1 MENISKVFGSLKANN
16 NVNLS
21 VRKGEVHALLGEN
34 GAGKST
40 LMNMLS
46 GIYTPDTGSIK
57 IDGQEVHF
65 ASPKDSIRLGIGMI
79 HQHFKLVDVM
89 TAKEN
94 IIIGQPSGFFVKGK
108 LLSQEVKKL
117 SDQYGLDID
126 PDKKVYD
133 MSVGEKQTL
142 EIIKVL
148 YRGAKILIM
157 DEPTAV
163 LTPQEIKKLFR
174 VIRNM
179 KEQGCSVVIITHKLN
194 EVMEISDRVTV
205 LRKGESIGT
214 VNTDEVN
221 VASLIEMMV
230 HFASPKDSIRLG
242 IGMIHQHF
250 KLVDVMTA
258 KENIIIGQPSGF
270 FVKGKLLSQEVK
282 KLSDQYGLDID
293 PDKKV
298 YDMSVGEK
306 QTLEIIKV
314 LYRGAK
320 ILIMDEPT
328 AVLTPQEI
336 KKLFRVIRNM
346 KEQGCSVVIITH
358 KLNEVME
365 ISDRVTVLRK
375 GESIGT
381 VNTDEVNVA
390 SLIEMMVGKKVDLS
404 IDKKKIAEK
413 TPLLD
418 LDEVTVLDGEGKE
431 ALANV
436 SFQLNSHE
444 IVGVAGV
451 ANSGQK
457 ELCEVIAG
465 LAKAE
470 KGRIFFE
477 GDNLVGKT
485 PRDIIRLG
493 IRMGFIP
500 EDRLGMGLVGSM
512 DIVHNLILKDYQNQP
527 GIVLRRG
534 PCIKK
539 ANKIV
544 KDLDIQTPDI
554 YTPVK
559 KLSGGNVQ
567 KVLLGREIDS
577 DPKVLITAYAV
588 RGLDIGASYKIYDL
602 LNEQKEKGV
611 GVLFVGEDLDVLMD
625 LCDRIIVLCHG
636 EITGIV
642 DPDEVTKEDIGLLMT
657 GKKAQEVD
665 E

>member
-1 MENISKVFGSLKANN
+1 MQQELAIKMEKISKAFGSLKANDN
-16 NVNLS
+16 IDLS

-46 GIYTPDTGSIK
+46 GIYTPDSGTIAISGE
-57 IDGQEVHF
+57 EVHF
-65 ASPKDSIRLGIGMI
+65 SSPKESIRRGIGMI

-94 IIIGQPSGFFVKGK
+94 IVIGQPCGLFIHGRTLTKKVK
-108 LLSQEVKKL
+108 EL

-148 YRGAKILIM
+148 YRGARILIM

-163 LTPQEIKKLFR
+163 LTPQEIKKLFQ

-205 LRKGESIGT
+205 LRKG
-214 VNTDEVN
+214 
-221 VASLIEMMV
+221 
-230 HFASPKDSIRLG
+230 KSIRT
-242 IGMIHQHF
+242 
-250 KLVDVMTA
+250 VVT
-258 KENIIIGQPSGF
+258 KE
-270 FVKGKLLSQEVK
+270 VEV
-282 KLSDQYGLDID
+282 S
-293 PDKKV
+293 
-298 YDMSVGEK
+298 
-306 QTLEIIKV
+306 
-314 LYRGAK
+314 A
-320 ILIMDEPT
+320 
-328 AVLTPQEI
+328 
-336 KKLFRVIRNM
+336 
-346 KEQGCSVVIITH
+346 
-358 KLNEVME
+358 
-365 ISDRVTVLRK
+365 
-375 GESIGT
+375 
-381 VNTDEVNVA
+381 
-390 SLIEMMVGKKVDLS
+390 LIEMMVGKKVDLS
-404 IDKKKIAEK
+404 IEKKNFEEK
-413 TPLLD
+413 RPLLD
-418 LDEVTVLDGEGKE
+418 LDGVTVLDSEGKS
-431 ALANV
+431 ALSNV
-436 SFQLNSHE
+436 SFTLNSHE

-465 LAKAE
+465 LAKAD

-477 GDNLVGKT
+477 GDNLIGKT

-500 EDRLGMGLVGSM
+500 EDRLGMGLVGTM
-512 DIVHNLILKDYQNQP
+512 DIVHNLILKDYQSQP
-527 GIVLRRG
+527 GIMLQRG
-534 PCIKK
+534 PSVEK

-544 KDLDIQTPDI
+544 RELDIQTPSI
-554 YTPVK
+554 HTPVK

-567 KVLLGREIDS
+567 KVLLGREIDAA
-577 DPKVLITAYAV
+577 PKVLITAYAV

-602 LNEQKEKGV
+602 LNEQKKNGV

-625 LCDRIIVLCHG
+625 LCDRVIVLCHG

-642 DPDEVTKEDIGLLMT
+642 EPAKVTKEDIGLLMT
-657 GKKAQEVD
+657 GKQEG
-665 E
+665 EISA